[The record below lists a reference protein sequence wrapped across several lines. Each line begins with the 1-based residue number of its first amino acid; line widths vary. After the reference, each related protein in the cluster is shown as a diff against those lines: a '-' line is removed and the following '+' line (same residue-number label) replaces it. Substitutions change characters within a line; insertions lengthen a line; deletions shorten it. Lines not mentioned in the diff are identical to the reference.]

1 MSVKLKTDIYQL
13 TKEALIYDIKPTPE
27 HFARLAFLVRVSHCH
42 VVDVDGSPLFVQR
55 ALCTAHKELPAQGKS
70 KISFWEYVDKEL
82 ELTRKEQKG
91 QPVTFSAE

>member
-1 MSVKLKTDIYQL
+1 M
-13 TKEALIYDIKPTPE
+13 
-27 HFARLAFLVRVSHCH
+27 
-42 VVDVDGSPLFVQR
+42 FVQR

-91 QPVTFSAE
+91 QPVTFSVE